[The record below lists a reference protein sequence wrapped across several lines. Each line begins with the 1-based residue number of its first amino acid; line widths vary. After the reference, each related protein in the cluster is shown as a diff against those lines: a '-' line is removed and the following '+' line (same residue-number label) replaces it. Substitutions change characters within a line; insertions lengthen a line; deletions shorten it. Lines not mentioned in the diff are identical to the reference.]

1 MLLLV
6 FKLYWL
12 ATSDLEEKRA
22 VSTEMGENLAA
33 EHNIPFIETSAKSG
47 LNVREAFYNLVGVIM
62 EKVCVNQCL
71 K

>member
-1 MLLLV
+1 
-6 FKLYWL
+6 
-12 ATSDLEEKRA
+12 
-22 VSTEMGENLAA
+22 MGENLAA